1 MDLWVPWVAA
11 VEPGEAF
18 DVSNGTAEEDHVAKV
33 SLAEPAAGDLLV
45 AASRMFAREP
55 ALSSILSIDVSR
67 IGSEAELLAS
77 VLSSAMV
84 ASSSRTIVREIA
96 FAIFDKDETARNF
109 ALTDIRATTR
119 RNFEPGGDVTTLF
132 FSRGVHALL
141 GHRVTHSLWAEKR
154 CDLAL
159 GLKTIFGRAFST
171 DIHPAARFGSGIW
184 LDHGLGFVAGETVIV
199 EDDVSIWH
207 GVTLGS
213 TLKDGGDQRHPR
225 IRRGATI
232 GADAI
237 ILGGVE
243 IGEGSVVAA
252 GSIVLSDVA
261 PGATVAGVPARSKP
275 RSPASFIGFEAGRHP
290 G

>member
-1 MDLWVPWVAA
+1 MREVA
-11 VEPGEAF
+11 PT
-18 DVSNGTAEEDHVAKV
+18 SAESAQ
-33 SLAEPAAGDLLV
+33 SLLV
-45 AASRMFAREP
+45 AASQMFAREP
-55 ALSSILSIDVSR
+55 ALSSILSIDLSR
-67 IGSEAELLAS
+67 IRSEAELLAS
-77 VLSSAMV
+77 VLSGAM
-84 ASSSRTIVREIA
+84 AAASSRTIVHETA
-96 FAIFDKDETARNF
+96 LAVFDKDETARSF
-109 ALTDIRATTR
+109 ALADIRTTAR
-119 RNFEPGGDVTTLF
+119 KNFEPGGELTTLL

-154 CDLAL
+154 RDLAL

-171 DIHPAARFGSGIW
+171 DIHPAAKFGAGIW

-213 TLKDGGDQRHPR
+213 TLKDSGDRRHPR

-243 IGEGSVVAA
+243 IGEDSVVAA
-252 GSIVLSDVA
+252 GSIVLSNVA
-261 PGATVAGVPARSKP
+261 PGTTVAGVPARPKP
-275 RSPASFIGFEAGRHP
+275 RSPTSFIGFEAGQHR